1 MERFRDFMKVVATM
15 SMGEFLEQ
23 FPHPFLFYSQT
34 PGAMESFVHTRLV
47 SQAEG
52 AESIDRFSEQ
62 VLDFI
67 PLLPNPR
74 PSRDFPEKS
83 FVGRDAKRDFV
94 IQHSTVSNRHA
105 CLFYDTDESS
115 YKLVDSGST
124 NGTMVRG
131 RALVPGE
138 PAALRDGDVV
148 TFGQMDF
155 LFFSPK
161 GSYRFMHQYRLF
173 REAMKD

>member
-1 MERFRDFMKVVATM
+1 MEHFRDFMKVVATM

-34 PGAMESFVHTRLV
+34 PGAMDSFAHTRLV
-47 SQAEG
+47 SHAEG

-83 FVGRDAKRDFV
+83 FVGRDSKRDFV

-105 CLFYDTDESS
+105 CLFYDTDESTH
-115 YKLVDSGST
+115 KLVDSGST

-138 PAALRDGDVV
+138 PVVLRDGDVV

-161 GSYRFMHQYRLF
+161 GAYRFMHQYRLF

>member
-62 VLDFI
+62 VMDFI

-83 FVGRDAKRDFV
+83 FVGQADA
-94 IQHSTVSNRHA
+94 
-105 CLFYDTDESS
+105 
-115 YKLVDSGST
+115 
-124 NGTMVRG
+124 
-131 RALVPGE
+131 VP
-138 PAALRDGDVV
+138 
-148 TFGQMDF
+148 
-155 LFFSPK
+155 
-161 GSYRFMHQYRLF
+161 
-173 REAMKD
+173 